1 MTGHYR
7 PLTLSQ
13 LIQDFDREVTELRQD
28 KELTYEKVTGKT
40 LELLA
45 KTGESLRELAQK
57 PENMD
62 QIISIQTQIGEILDG
77 LKEIKAG
84 LVVQTANENLE
95 REALTKIIAYLDNAG
110 PTT

>member
-1 MTGHYR
+1 MRG
-7 PLTLSQ
+7 
-13 LIQDFDREVTELRQD
+13 D
-28 KELTYEKVTGKT
+28 KQLTYEKVTRKT

-45 KTGESLRELAQK
+45 KTGETLRELAQK

-84 LVVQTANENLE
+84 LVVQTANENLK
-95 REALTKIIAYLDNAG
+95 REVLQMLREKLRN
-110 PTT
+110 P